1 MCKARVCKVAPVRLA
16 CVTSFSDDAAGADL
30 PDDMSVIPEAD
41 YDHLLVDA

>member
-1 MCKARVCKVAPVRLA
+1 VLLGASVTRLA
-16 CVTSFSDDAAGADL
+16 VEADL